1 MYQPLNPETRDCRVS
16 GVRNS
21 ELGRIWGD
29 QYNLIYNRT
38 YRVSNSGHPNPETRG
53 CRVTGIGC
61 PELGTRSEF
70 RTPEPRNLRLPGL
83 GYRVSG
89 TRNSTYRVPSSG
101 HPIPVTRQPR
111 VSGFGC
117 PEFETRSEFRTPET
131 RDPAVSGF
139 GVRGLVHLG
148 LGFGTENLTYIFL
161 GLDLVVDVYMYPTC
175 LIHWWLHQLYVLME
189 HI

>member
-1 MYQPLNPETRDCRVS
+1 MNRPCVALTNNPGLKWKNPTPEPCAKPQTEMYQPPNPETAGSRVS
-16 GVRNS
+16 GVQNS

-29 QYNLIYNRT
+29 QYNLIDNRT
-38 YRVSNSGHPNPETRG
+38 YRVSNSGHPNPETQG

-70 RTPEPRNLRLPGL
+70 RTPEPQNPRLPGH

-101 HPIPVTRQPR
+101 HPIPVTRQPW

-117 PEFETRSEFRTPET
+117 PEFETR
-131 RDPAVSGF
+131 
-139 GVRGLVHLG
+139 
-148 LGFGTENLTYIFL
+148 
-161 GLDLVVDVYMYPTC
+161 
-175 LIHWWLHQLYVLME
+175 
-189 HI
+189 